1 MNPVTGRGAGVGAAG
16 HPGRM
21 TGRTPGEPGR
31 RPDALRELTARHGG
45 RGGLLP
51 TALERARAGTAEEP
65 GAWAPQVAAAAGL
78 PAAAGLGPATFFA
91 DLAARRGE
99 RHVRVCTATAC
110 FASRGGQ
117 HLAEVERALG
127 VVAGTGDETGS
138 TSLQTVH
145 CLGYC
150 YAGPAALDGTLPR
163 TGPDLAEQLG
173 GRTEPR
179 APAIPAADTTGAPI
193 LLAGIVG
200 GQSAWDEWH
209 EAVAGLRPEEVR
221 EEITVSGLRGRGGAG
236 FPVAEKWAAVA
247 GMPEVVVVA
256 NGDEGDP
263 GSYADRL
270 LMEEDPERVLTG
282 LALACFACGARRG
295 IVLVRSEYPR
305 AMARLRRAVERAT
318 ESGDLARS
326 VETAGPRPFVE
337 IVEGAGSYVAGEET
351 ALIARLEGA
360 RGCAR
365 PRPPYPTDHGLW
377 DTPTVVN
384 NVETLAA
391 VPWIVRHSGTAYAR
405 RGVGEETGTKLVCLS
420 ERFARPGAYEVELGT
435 PVDEIVTRFGGGL
448 KDGRE
453 LVALQIGGP
462 LGGFL
467 AGTALDVPLTTA
479 ALAEHGAAL
488 GHAGM
493 VAFDAATDPYELLRH
508 IWEFAADESCGACS
522 PCRIGT
528 RRGRELAQGRAGP
541 GESYEGLARLMSE
554 ASLCAFGRRVPA
566 AVRSLARAYGPALE
580 GWDR

>member
-1 MNPVTGRGAGVGAAG
+1 MA
-16 HPGRM
+16 
-21 TGRTPGEPGR
+21 GRTPGEPGR
-31 RPDALRELTARHGG
+31 RSDALRELTARHGG
-45 RGGLLP
+45 HGGLSP
-51 TALERARAGTAEEP
+51 AALERARAGTAEGPE
-65 GAWAPQVAAAAGL
+65 AWAPQVAEAAGL

-91 DLAARRGE
+91 DLVTPRGE

-110 FASRGGQ
+110 FAARGGE

-127 VVAGTGDETGS
+127 VVAGTVDEAGS

-163 TGPDLAEQLG
+163 TGPDLADQLG
-173 GRTEPR
+173 GRAEPR
-179 APAIPAADTTGAPI
+179 APDIPAADTTGTPV

-200 GQSAWDEWH
+200 GHSAWDVWR
-209 EAVAGLRPEEVR
+209 EAVAGLRPEDVR
-221 EEITVSGLRGRGGAG
+221 EETAVSGLRGRGGAG
-236 FPVAEKWAAVA
+236 FPVAAKWAAAA
-247 GMPEVVVVA
+247 GKPDTVVVA

-270 LMEEDPERVLTG
+270 LMEEDPERVLAG
-282 LALACFACGARRG
+282 LALACFACGARHG
-295 IVLVRSEYPR
+295 TVLVRSEYPR
-305 AMARLRRAVERAT
+305 AMGRLRRAVERAT
-318 ESGDLARS
+318 RTGDLAPS
-326 VETAGPRPFVE
+326 VEAAGPRPFVE

-377 DTPTVVN
+377 DEPTVVN

-391 VPWIVRHSGTAYAR
+391 LPWIVTHGGASYAR
-405 RGVGEETGTKLVCLS
+405 RGVPDETGTELVCLS

-448 KDGRE
+448 KNGSE
-453 LVALQIGGP
+453 LVVLQIGGP

-467 AGTALDVPLTTA
+467 AGTALHVPLTTA
-479 ALAEHGAAL
+479 ALAEQGAAL

-493 VAFDAATDPYELLRH
+493 VAFDATTDPHELLEH

-522 PCRIGT
+522 PCRVGT
-528 RRGRELAQGRAGP
+528 RRGLELAQGRGGP
-541 GESYEGLARLMSE
+541 GETYERLTRLMSE

>member
-1 MNPVTGRGAGVGAAG
+1 MAGRI
-16 HPGRM
+16 
-21 TGRTPGEPGR
+21 PGEPGGR
-31 RPDALRELTARHGG
+31 VDALRELTARHGG

-51 TALERARAGTAEEP
+51 AALERARSGSAEGP

-91 DLAARRGE
+91 DLAAPRGE

-110 FASRGGQ
+110 FAARGGR
-117 HLAEVERALG
+117 HLAEVEQALG
-127 VVAGTGDETGS
+127 VRAGTADETGS
-138 TSLQTVH
+138 ISLQTAH

-163 TGPDLAEQLG
+163 TGPDLADQLR
-173 GRTEPR
+173 GRAEPC
-179 APAIPAADTTGAPI
+179 APDIPATDITGAPV
-193 LLAGIVG
+193 LLAGILG
-200 GQSAWDEWH
+200 GQSAWRVWR
-209 EAVAGLRPEEVR
+209 EAVAGLRPEDVR
-221 EEITVSGLRGRGGAG
+221 GEIAVSGLRGRGGAG
-236 FPVAEKWAAVA
+236 FPVADKWDAAV
-247 GMPEVVVVA
+247 GRPDTVVVA

-270 LMEEDPERVLTG
+270 LMEEDPEGVLTG

-295 IVLVRSEYPR
+295 IVLVRSEYPK
-305 AMARLRRAVERAT
+305 AMARLRQEVERAT
-318 ESGDLARS
+318 EKGDLAAS
-326 VETAGPRPFVE
+326 VEEAGSRPFVE

-377 DTPTVVN
+377 DMPTVVN
-384 NVETLAA
+384 NVETLAT
-391 VPWIVRHSGTAYAR
+391 VPWIVAHGGASYAR
-405 RGVGEETGTKLVCLS
+405 RGVPHETGTKLVCLS
-420 ERFARPGAYEVELGT
+420 ERFARPGAYEAELGT
-435 PVDEIVTRFGGGL
+435 PVGEIVTRFGGGL

-493 VAFDAATDPYELLRH
+493 VAFDAAVDPHELLGH

-528 RRGRELAQGRAGP
+528 RRGLALAQGQAGP
-541 GESYEGLARLMSE
+541 GESYGQLARLMGE

>member
-1 MNPVTGRGAGVGAAG
+1 
-16 HPGRM
+16 
-21 TGRTPGEPGR
+21 
-31 RPDALRELTARHGG
+31 
-45 RGGLLP
+45 
-51 TALERARAGTAEEP
+51 
-65 GAWAPQVAAAAGL
+65 
-78 PAAAGLGPATFFA
+78 
-91 DLAARRGE
+91 
-99 RHVRVCTATAC
+99 VCTATAC
-110 FASRGGQ
+110 FAARGGR

-127 VVAGTGDETGS
+127 VTAGTVDAAGTA
-138 TSLQTVH
+138 SLQTVH

-163 TGPDLAEQLG
+163 TGPDLADQL
-173 GRTEPR
+173 RRRAEPR
-179 APAIPAADTTGAPI
+179 APGIPAADTTGAPV

-200 GQSAWDEWH
+200 GQDAWEVWRA
-209 EAVAGLRPEEVR
+209 AVTGLRPDDVQQE
-221 EEITVSGLRGRGGAG
+221 TAASGLRGRGGAG
-236 FPVAEKWAAVA
+236 FPVADKWAAAA
-247 GMPEVVVVA
+247 GRPGAVVVA

-282 LALACFACGARRG
+282 LALACFACGAVRG
-295 IVLVRSEYPR
+295 VVLVRSEYPK

-318 ESGDLARS
+318 EAGDLAAS
-326 VETAGPRPFVE
+326 VGAAGPRPFVE
-337 IVEGAGSYVAGEET
+337 IVEGAGSYVSGEET

-365 PRPPYPTDHGLW
+365 PRPPFPTDHGLW
-377 DTPTVVN
+377 DAPTVVN

-391 VPWIVRHSGTAYAR
+391 VPWIVAHGGASYAR
-405 RGVGEETGTKLVCLS
+405 RGVPDETGTKLVCLS

-435 PVDEIVTRFGGGL
+435 PVGEIVARFGGGL

-479 ALAEHGAAL
+479 ALTDHGAAL

-493 VAFDAATDPYELLRH
+493 VGFDADTDPYQLLRH
-508 IWEFAADESCGACS
+508 VWEFAADESCGACS
-522 PCRIGT
+522 PCRLGT
-528 RRGRELAQGRAGP
+528 RRGLELAEDQHGP
-541 GESYEGLARLMSE
+541 GETYERLARLMGE

>member
-1 MNPVTGRGAGVGAAG
+1 M
-16 HPGRM
+16 
-21 TGRTPGEPGR
+21 RTSGEPGR
-31 RPDALRELTARHGG
+31 RSDALRELTARHGG
-45 RGGLLP
+45 GGGLLP
-51 TALERARAGTAEEP
+51 AALERARSGSAEAP
-65 GAWAPQVAAAAGL
+65 SAWAPRAAEAVGL

-91 DLAARRGE
+91 DLAAPRGE

-110 FASRGGQ
+110 FAARGGR

-127 VVAGTGDETGS
+127 VTAGTVDEAGA

-150 YAGPAALDGTLPR
+150 YAGPAALDGTRPR
-163 TGPDLAEQLG
+163 AGPDLADQLR
-173 GRTEPR
+173 GRTQPR
-179 APAIPAADTTGAPI
+179 APGIPAADTTGVPV

-200 GQSAWDEWH
+200 GQDAWDVWRR
-209 EAVAGLRPEEVR
+209 AVAGLRPDDVQQE
-221 EEITVSGLRGRGGAG
+221 TAAAGLRGRGGAG
-236 FPVAEKWAAVA
+236 FPVADKWAAAA
-247 GMPEVVVVA
+247 GRPGAVVVA

-282 LALACFACGARRG
+282 LALACYACGARRG
-295 IVLVRSEYPR
+295 IVLVRSEYPK

-318 ESGDLARS
+318 EAGDLATS
-326 VETAGPRPFVE
+326 IEAAGPRPFVE

-377 DTPTVVN
+377 DRPTVVN

-391 VPWIVRHSGTAYAR
+391 VPWIVAHGGASYAR
-405 RGVGEETGTKLVCLS
+405 RGVPDETGTKLVCLS
-420 ERFARPGAYEVELGT
+420 ERFARPGAYEVELGA
-435 PVDEIVTRFGGGL
+435 PVSEIVTRFGGGL

-479 ALAEHGAAL
+479 ALTDQGAAL
-488 GHAGM
+488 GHAGI
-493 VAFDAATDPYELLRH
+493 VGFDASTDPYALLRH
-508 IWEFAADESCGACS
+508 VWEFAADESCGACA

-528 RRGRELAQGRAGP
+528 RRGLERAQGRGGP
-541 GESYEGLARLMSE
+541 GESYEQLARLMDE

>member
-1 MNPVTGRGAGVGAAG
+1 
-16 HPGRM
+16 M
-21 TGRTPGEPGR
+21 TV
-31 RPDALRELTARHGG
+31 RHGG

-51 TALERARAGTAEEP
+51 AALERARSGTAE
-65 GAWAPQVAAAAGL
+65 GLSAWAPQAAEAAGL
-78 PAAAGLGPATFFA
+78 PPAAGLGPATFFA
-91 DLAARRGE
+91 DLAAPHGE

-110 FASRGGQ
+110 FAARRGE

-127 VVAGTGDETGS
+127 VTAGTVDESGS

-163 TGPDLAEQLG
+163 TGPDLADQLG
-173 GRTEPR
+173 GRAEPR
-179 APAIPAADTTGAPI
+179 APGIPAADTTGAPV
-193 LLAGIVG
+193 LLAGIVRG
-200 GQSAWDEWH
+200 HSAWDVWRR
-209 EAVAGLRPEEVR
+209 AAAGLRPEDVR
-221 EEITVSGLRGRGGAG
+221 EETAVSGLRGRGGAG
-236 FPVAEKWAAVA
+236 FPVADKWAAAA
-247 GMPEVVVVA
+247 GKPGVIVVA

-270 LMEEDPERVLTG
+270 LMEEDPERVLAG
-282 LALACFACGARRG
+282 LALASFACGAGHG
-295 IVLVRSEYPR
+295 IVLVRSEYPK
-305 AMARLRRAVERAT
+305 AMARLRRAVERAMAA
-318 ESGDLARS
+318 GDLAPS
-326 VETAGPRPFVE
+326 AEAAGPRPFVE

-377 DTPTVVN
+377 DAPTVVN

-391 VPWIVRHSGTAYAR
+391 VPWIVAHGGASYAR
-405 RGVGEETGTKLVCLS
+405 RGVPDETGTELVCLS

-467 AGTALDVPLTTA
+467 SGAELDVPLTTA

-493 VAFDAATDPYELLRH
+493 VAFDAGTDPYELLRH
-508 IWEFAADESCGACS
+508 VWEFAADESCGACS
-522 PCRIGT
+522 PCRVGT
-528 RRGRELAQGRAGP
+528 RRGLELARDDGP
-541 GESYEGLARLMSE
+541 GESYERLARLMGE

>member
-1 MNPVTGRGAGVGAAG
+1 
-16 HPGRM
+16 M
-21 TGRTPGEPGR
+21 TGRMSGKPGR
-31 RPDALRELTARHGG
+31 HSHALRELTARHGG
-45 RGGLLP
+45 PGGQLP
-51 TALERARAGTAEEP
+51 AALERARSDTAEGPE
-65 GAWAPQVAAAAGL
+65 AWAPQVAEAAGL

-91 DLAARRGE
+91 DLAAPRGE

-110 FASRGGQ
+110 FAARGGK
-117 HLAEVERALG
+117 HLTEVERTLG
-127 VVAGTGDETGS
+127 VVAGTVDEAGS
-138 TSLQTVH
+138 TSLQTVR

-163 TGPDLAEQLG
+163 VGPDLADQLG

-179 APAIPAADTTGAPI
+179 APDIPAADTTGAPV
-193 LLAGIVG
+193 LLAGILG
-200 GQSAWDEWH
+200 GQDAWDVWRA
-209 EAVAGLRPEEVR
+209 AVTGLRPDDVR
-221 EEITVSGLRGRGGAG
+221 HEAAASGLRGRGGAG
-236 FPVAEKWAAVA
+236 FPVADKWAAAA
-247 GMPEVVVVA
+247 GKPDTVVVA

-305 AMARLRRAVERAT
+305 AMARLRRAVARAT
-318 ESGDLARS
+318 EAGDLAPS
-326 VETAGPRPFVE
+326 VGAAGPLPFVE
-337 IVEGAGSYVAGEET
+337 VVEGAGSYVSGEET

-377 DTPTVVN
+377 DAPTVVN

-391 VPWIVRHSGTAYAR
+391 VSWIVAHGGRAYAR
-405 RGVGEETGTKLVCLS
+405 RGVPDEPGTKLVCLS

-448 KDGRE
+448 KGGHE
-453 LVALQIGGP
+453 LVVLQIGGP

-488 GHAGM
+488 GHGGT
-493 VAFDAATDPYELLRH
+493 VAFDADIDPREIMCH

-522 PCRIGT
+522 PCRVGT
-528 RRGRELAQGRAGP
+528 RRGLGLARDRDGP
-541 GESYEGLARLMSE
+541 GETYGRLARLMSE

-566 AVRSLARAYGPALE
+566 AVRSLARACGPALE

>member
-1 MNPVTGRGAGVGAAG
+1 
-16 HPGRM
+16 M
-21 TGRTPGEPGR
+21 TGRMPGDPGG
-31 RPDALRELTARHGG
+31 RPDTLRELTARHGG

-51 TALERARAGTAEEP
+51 GALERARSGTAERPE
-65 GAWAPQVAAAAGL
+65 AWAPQVAAAAGL

-91 DLAARRGE
+91 DLAAPRGE

-110 FASRGGQ
+110 FAARGGE
-117 HLAEVERALG
+117 HLAEVEQALG
-127 VVAGTGDETGS
+127 AVAGTVDETGS
-138 TSLQTVH
+138 TSLQAVH

-163 TGPDLAEQLG
+163 AGPDLAHQLV

-179 APAIPAADTTGAPI
+179 APGIPAADTTGSPV

-200 GQSAWDEWH
+200 GQHAWDVWRG
-209 EAVAGLRPEEVR
+209 AVAGLRPEDVR
-221 EEITVSGLRGRGGAG
+221 EETAVSGLRGRGGAG
-236 FPVAEKWAAVA
+236 FPVADKWAAVA
-247 GMPEVVVVA
+247 GKPDTVVVA

-270 LMEEDPERVLTG
+270 LMEEDPERVLAG

-295 IVLVRSEYPR
+295 TVLVRSEYPK
-305 AMARLRRAVERAT
+305 AMARLRRAVKRAT
-318 ESGDLARS
+318 EAGDLAAS
-326 VETAGPRPFVE
+326 VETVGPSPFVE

-377 DTPTVVN
+377 DAPTVVN

-391 VPWIVRHSGTAYAR
+391 VPWIVAHGGASYAR
-405 RGVGEETGTKLVCLS
+405 RGVPDETGTKLVCLS

-435 PVDEIVTRFGGGL
+435 PVDEIVTGLGGGL

-467 AGTALDVPLTTA
+467 AGRALDVPLTTA
-479 ALAEHGAAL
+479 SLAEHGAAL
-488 GHAGM
+488 GHAGT
-493 VAFDAATDPYELLRH
+493 VAFDASVDPYELLRH
-508 IWEFAADESCGACS
+508 LWEFAADESCGACS

-528 RRGRELAQGRAGP
+528 RRGLELAQGQGGP
-541 GESYEGLARLMSE
+541 GESYVRLARLMGE

-566 AVRSLARAYGPALE
+566 AVRSLARVFGPALE
-580 GWDR
+580 GWNR

>member
-1 MNPVTGRGAGVGAAG
+1 MNLTDQDAAGSEAG
-16 HPGRM
+16 HPGSMAGRM
-21 TGRTPGEPGR
+21 PGEPGGR
-31 RPDALRELTARHGG
+31 MDALRELTARGGG
-45 RGGLLP
+45 RRGLLP
-51 TALERARAGTAEEP
+51 AALDRARSGTAEGPE
-65 GAWAPQVAAAAGL
+65 AWAPEVAAAAGL

-91 DLAARRGE
+91 DLAAPRGE

-110 FASRGGQ
+110 FAARGGQ
-117 HLAEVERALG
+117 HLAEVEGVLG
-127 VVAGTGDETGS
+127 VVAGSVDETRS
-138 TSLQTVH
+138 TSMQSVH

-163 TGPDLAEQLG
+163 AGPDLADQLG
-173 GRTEPR
+173 GRAEPR
-179 APAIPAADTTGAPI
+179 APDIPAADTTGAPV

-200 GQSAWDEWH
+200 GQSAWDVWRGV
-209 EAVAGLRPEEVR
+209 VAGPRPEDVR
-221 EEITVSGLRGRGGAG
+221 DEIAVSGLRGRGGAG
-236 FPVAEKWAAVA
+236 FPVADKWAAA
-247 GMPEVVVVA
+247 SGRPGTVVVA

-270 LMEEDPERVLTG
+270 LMEEDPERVLAG
-282 LALACFACGARRG
+282 LALACLACGAQRG
-295 IVLVRSEYPR
+295 TLLVRSEYPR
-305 AMARLRRAVERAT
+305 AMARLRREVERAT
-318 ESGDLARS
+318 QAGDLASS

-377 DTPTVVN
+377 DAPTVVN

-391 VPWIVRHSGTAYAR
+391 VPWIIAHGGASYAR
-405 RGVGEETGTKLVCLS
+405 RGVPAETGTKLVCLS

-479 ALAEHGAAL
+479 ALAERGAAL
-488 GHAGM
+488 GHAGV
-493 VAFDAATDPYELLRH
+493 VAFDETVDPYELLRH
-508 IWEFAADESCGACS
+508 IWEFAAEESCGACS
-522 PCRIGT
+522 PCRLGT
-528 RRGRELAQGRAGP
+528 RRGLKIARGQARP
-541 GESYEGLARLMSE
+541 GESYERLARLMGE

>member
-1 MNPVTGRGAGVGAAG
+1 MAGRI
-16 HPGRM
+16 
-21 TGRTPGEPGR
+21 PGEPGGHM
-31 RPDALRELTARHGG
+31 DALRELTARRG
-45 RGGLLP
+45 RLLP
-51 TALERARAGTAEEP
+51 SALERARSSTAEGP
-65 GAWAPQVAAAAGL
+65 GAWAPQAAAAAGL

-91 DLAARRGE
+91 DLAAPRGE

-110 FASRGGQ
+110 FAARGGK
-117 HLAEVERALG
+117 HLAEIERTLG
-127 VVAGTGDETGS
+127 VMAGTADQASS
-138 TSLQTVH
+138 TSLQAVH

-163 TGPDLAEQLG
+163 AGPDLADQLG
-173 GRTEPR
+173 GRTEPC
-179 APAIPAADTTGAPI
+179 APGIPVADTTGAPV

-200 GQSAWDEWH
+200 GHSAWDVWR
-209 EAVAGLRPEEVR
+209 EAVAGLRPEDIRKEAA
-221 EEITVSGLRGRGGAG
+221 VSGLRGRGGAG
-236 FPVAEKWAAVA
+236 FPVADKWAAAA
-247 GMPEVVVVA
+247 GKPDTVIVA

-270 LMEEDPERVLTG
+270 LMEEDPGRILTG

-295 IVLVRSEYPR
+295 IVLVRSEYPK
-305 AMARLRRAVERAT
+305 AMVRLRQEVQRAT
-318 ESGDLARS
+318 EAGDLSPSA
-326 VETAGPRPFVE
+326 EAAGPLPFVE

-351 ALIARLEGA
+351 ALISRLEGA

-377 DTPTVVN
+377 DSPTVVN

-391 VPWIVRHSGTAYAR
+391 VPWIVMHGGASYAR
-405 RGVGEETGTKLVCLS
+405 RGVPDETGTKLVCLS
-420 ERFARPGAYEVELGT
+420 ERFARPGVCEVELGT
-435 PVDEIVTRFGGGL
+435 PVDEIVVQFGAGL
-448 KDGRE
+448 KAGAE

-467 AGTALDVPLTTA
+467 PGTALDVPLTTA

-488 GHAGM
+488 GHAGL
-493 VAFDAATDPYELLRH
+493 VAFDAEVEPNELLRH

-528 RRGRELAQGRAGP
+528 RQGLELAQGQAGP
-541 GESYEGLARLMSE
+541 GESYEQLARLMGE

-566 AVRSLARAYGPALE
+566 AVRSLARAYGAALE

>member
-1 MNPVTGRGAGVGAAG
+1 MAGRI
-16 HPGRM
+16 
-21 TGRTPGEPGR
+21 PGEPGGR
-31 RPDALRELTARHGG
+31 MDALRGLTARHGG

-51 TALERARAGTAEEP
+51 AALERARSGTADGP
-65 GAWAPQVAAAAGL
+65 GAWAPQVAEAAGL

-91 DLAARRGE
+91 DLAAPRGE

-110 FASRGGQ
+110 FAARGGE

-127 VVAGTGDETGS
+127 VTAGTVDESGS

-163 TGPDLAEQLG
+163 AGPDLADQLG
-173 GRTEPR
+173 GRAEPR
-179 APAIPAADTTGAPI
+179 APGIPAADTTGAPV
-193 LLAGIVG
+193 LLAGIVRG
-200 GQSAWDEWH
+200 HSAWDVWR
-209 EAVAGLRPEEVR
+209 EAVAGLRPEDVR
-221 EEITVSGLRGRGGAG
+221 EETAVSGLRGRGGAG
-236 FPVAEKWAAVA
+236 FPVADKWAAAA
-247 GMPEVVVVA
+247 GKPDTVVVA

-295 IVLVRSEYPR
+295 IVLVRSEYPK
-305 AMARLRRAVERAT
+305 AMARLRREVERAM
-318 ESGDLARS
+318 SAGDLSPSA
-326 VETAGPRPFVE
+326 EDAGLRPFVE
-337 IVEGAGSYVAGEET
+337 VVEGAGSYVAGEET

-377 DTPTVVN
+377 DAPTVVN

-391 VPWIVRHSGTAYAR
+391 VPWIVAHGGASYAR
-405 RGVGEETGTKLVCLS
+405 RGVPDETGTKLVCLS
-420 ERFARPGAYEVELGT
+420 ERFARPGACEVELGT
-435 PVDEIVTRFGGGL
+435 PVGEIVTRFGGGL

-467 AGTALDVPLTTA
+467 SGAALDVPLTAA

-493 VAFDAATDPYELLRH
+493 VAFDAGTDPYELLRH
-508 IWEFAADESCGACS
+508 VWEFAADESCGACS
-522 PCRIGT
+522 PCRVGT
-528 RRGRELAQGRAGP
+528 RRGLELARDDGP
-541 GESYEGLARLMSE
+541 GESYERLARLMGE

>member
-1 MNPVTGRGAGVGAAG
+1 MSGP
-16 HPGRM
+16 M
-21 TGRTPGEPGR
+21 PGERGGR
-31 RPDALRELTARHGG
+31 RDALRELTARHGG
-45 RGGLLP
+45 RGGVLP
-51 TALERARAGTAEEP
+51 AALARARSRTAEAP
-65 GAWAPQVAAAAGL
+65 GAWAPRVAEEAGL
-78 PAAAGLGPATFFA
+78 PAAAGLGPAAFFA
-91 DLAARRGE
+91 DLAAPHGE

-110 FASRGGQ
+110 FAARGGR
-117 HLAEVERALG
+117 HLAEVEDALG
-127 VVAGTGDETGS
+127 AAAGTVDETGS
-138 TSLQTVH
+138 TSLQSVH

-150 YAGPAALDGTLPR
+150 YAGPAALDGALPR
-163 TGPDLAEQLG
+163 AGPDLADQLG
-173 GRTEPR
+173 GRAEPR
-179 APAIPAADTTGAPI
+179 APGIPTADTTGAPV
-193 LLAGIVG
+193 LLAGIAG
-200 GQSAWDEWH
+200 GHSAWEVWR
-209 EAVAGLRPEEVR
+209 ETVAGRRAEDVR
-221 EEITVSGLRGRGGAG
+221 KEIAVSGLRGRGGAG
-236 FPVAEKWAAVA
+236 FPVAAKWAAA
-247 GMPEVVVVA
+247 EGGPDTVVVA

-270 LMEEDPERVLTG
+270 LMEEDPGRVLAG
-282 LALACFACGARRG
+282 LALACFACGARHG
-295 IVLVRSEYPR
+295 IVLVRSEYPK

-318 ESGDLARS
+318 EAGDLAPS
-326 VETAGPRPFVE
+326 AGAAGPRPFVE
-337 IVEGAGSYVAGEET
+337 IAEGAGSYVSGEET
-351 ALIARLEGA
+351 ALVARLEGA

-377 DTPTVVN
+377 DAPTVVN

-391 VPWIVRHSGTAYAR
+391 VPWIVAHGGASYAR
-405 RGVGEETGTKLVCLS
+405 RGTPDETGTKLVCLS

-435 PVDEIVTRFGGGL
+435 PVDEIVARFGRGL

-467 AGTALDVPLTTA
+467 AGTELAVPLATA

-493 VAFDAATDPYELLRH
+493 VAFDAAVDPHELLRH

-522 PCRIGT
+522 PCRVGT
-528 RRGRELAQGRAGP
+528 RRGLEGAQGRGGPGEFP
-541 GESYEGLARLMSE
+541 GESYARLARLMSE

>member
-1 MNPVTGRGAGVGAAG
+1 MPA
-16 HPGRM
+16 
-21 TGRTPGEPGR
+21 
-31 RPDALRELTARHGG
+31 
-45 RGGLLP
+45 
-51 TALERARAGTAEEP
+51 ALERVRAGTAEGPEE
-65 GAWAPQVAAAAGL
+65 WAPQVAAAAGL

-91 DLAARRGE
+91 DLAAPRGE

-110 FASRGGQ
+110 FAARRGE

-127 VVAGTGDETGS
+127 VVAGTVDEAGS

-163 TGPDLAEQLG
+163 TGPDLADQLR

-179 APAIPAADTTGAPI
+179 APGIPAADTTGAPV

-200 GQSAWDEWH
+200 GQDAWDVWRR
-209 EAVAGLRPEEVR
+209 AVAGLRPDDVR
-221 EEITVSGLRGRGGAG
+221 RETAASGLRGRGGAG
-236 FPVAEKWAAVA
+236 FPVADKWAAAA
-247 GMPEVVVVA
+247 GRPGAVVVA

-270 LMEEDPERVLTG
+270 LMEEDPERVLAG

-295 IVLVRSEYPR
+295 TVLVRSEYPR
-305 AMARLRRAVERAT
+305 AMARLHRAVERAT
-318 ESGDLARS
+318 EAGDLAPS
-326 VETAGPRPFVE
+326 AGAAGPRPFVE
-337 IVEGAGSYVAGEET
+337 VVEGAGSYVSGEET
-351 ALIARLEGA
+351 ALIARLEGG

-377 DTPTVVN
+377 DRPTVVN

-391 VPWIVRHSGTAYAR
+391 VPWIVAHGGASYAR
-405 RGVGEETGTKLVCLS
+405 RGVPDETGTKLVCLS

-435 PVDEIVTRFGGGL
+435 PVDEVVTRFGGGL

-488 GHAGM
+488 GHGGT
-493 VAFDAATDPYELLRH
+493 VAFDADTDPRELMCH

-522 PCRIGT
+522 PCRLGT
-528 RRGRELAQGRAGP
+528 RRGLGLARDRGGP
-541 GESYEGLARLMSE
+541 GETYERLARVMGE

-566 AVRSLARAYGPALE
+566 AVRSLARAFGPALE

>member
-1 MNPVTGRGAGVGAAG
+1 
-16 HPGRM
+16 M
-21 TGRTPGEPGR
+21 TGQ
-31 RPDALRELTARHGG
+31 RPEESSSRSDALRELTAG

-51 TALERARAGTAEEP
+51 SALERARSRTAEGP

-78 PAAAGLGPATFFA
+78 PPSAGLGPATFFA
-91 DLAARRGE
+91 DLAAPRGE

-110 FASRGGQ
+110 YAARGGE
-117 HLAEVERALG
+117 HLAEVERTLG
-127 VVAGTGDETGS
+127 VVAGTVDQASS
-138 TSLQTVH
+138 TSLQAVH

-163 TGPDLAEQLG
+163 TGPDLADQLG

-179 APAIPAADTTGAPI
+179 APGIPVADTTGAPV
-193 LLAGIVG
+193 LLAGILG
-200 GQSAWDEWH
+200 GHSAWDVWR
-209 EAVAGLRPEEVR
+209 EAVAGLRPEDIR
-221 EEITVSGLRGRGGAG
+221 EEAAVSGLRGRGGAG
-236 FPVAEKWAAVA
+236 FPVADKWAAAA
-247 GMPEVVVVA
+247 GKPDTVIVA

-270 LMEEDPERVLTG
+270 LMEEDPGRVLTG

-295 IVLVRSEYPR
+295 IVLVRSEYPK
-305 AMARLRRAVERAT
+305 AMARLRQEVERAT
-318 ESGDLARS
+318 E
-326 VETAGPRPFVE
+326 AGALSPSAAAAGRLPFVE

-351 ALIARLEGA
+351 ALISRLEGA

-377 DTPTVVN
+377 DSPTVVN

-391 VPWIVRHSGTAYAR
+391 VPWIVAHGGASYAR
-405 RGVGEETGTKLVCLS
+405 RGVPDETGTKLVCLS
-420 ERFARPGAYEVELGT
+420 ERFARPGVYEVELGT
-435 PVDEIVTRFGGGL
+435 PVDEVVIRFGAGL
-448 KDGRE
+448 KDGAE

-479 ALAEHGAAL
+479 ALAERGAAL

-493 VAFDAATDPYELLRH
+493 VAFGAGTDPHELLRH
-508 IWEFAADESCGACS
+508 IWEFADDESCGACS
-522 PCRIGT
+522 PCRVGT
-528 RRGRELAQGRAGP
+528 RRGLELAQGQGGP
-541 GESYEGLARLMSE
+541 GETYERLGRLMGE

-566 AVRSLARAYGPALE
+566 SVRSLARAYGPALE

>member
-1 MNPVTGRGAGVGAAG
+1 MAGRI
-16 HPGRM
+16 PGKLG
-21 TGRTPGEPGR
+21 GRE
-31 RPDALRELTARHGG
+31 DALRELTAQHGG
-45 RGGLLP
+45 RAGLLSA
-51 TALERARAGTAEEP
+51 ALERARSGTAHGP

-91 DLAARRGE
+91 DLAAPHGE

-110 FASRGGQ
+110 FAARGGE
-117 HLAEVERALG
+117 HLAEVEQALG
-127 VVAGTGDETGS
+127 VMAGTADETGS
-138 TSLQTVH
+138 ISLQTAH

-150 YAGPAALDGTLPR
+150 YAGPAALDGILPR
-163 TGPDLAEQLG
+163 TGPDLADQLR
-173 GRTEPR
+173 GRAQPC
-179 APAIPAADTTGAPI
+179 APDIPATDVTGAPV

-200 GQSAWDEWH
+200 GQSAWNVWR
-209 EAVAGLRPEEVR
+209 EALAGLRPEDVR
-221 EEITVSGLRGRGGAG
+221 GEIAVSGLRGRGGAG
-236 FPVAEKWAAVA
+236 FPVADKWDAAV
-247 GMPEVVVVA
+247 GRPDTVVVA

-270 LMEEDPERVLTG
+270 LMEEDPQRVLTG
-282 LALACFACGARRG
+282 IALACFACGARRG
-295 IVLVRSEYPR
+295 VVLVRSEYPK
-305 AMARLRRAVERAT
+305 AMARLRQEVERAT
-318 ESGDLARS
+318 ETGDLAAS
-326 VETAGPRPFVE
+326 VEEAGPRPFVE
-337 IVEGAGSYVAGEET
+337 IVGGAGSYVAGEET

-377 DTPTVVN
+377 DMATVVN

-391 VPWIVRHSGTAYAR
+391 VPWIVAHGGASYAR
-405 RGVGEETGTKLVCLS
+405 RGVPHETGTTLVCLS

-435 PVDEIVTRFGGGL
+435 PVGEIITRLGGGL
-448 KDGRE
+448 KDGHE

-467 AGTALDVPLTTA
+467 AGTALDVPLTMA

-493 VAFDAATDPYELLRH
+493 VAFDTAVDPHELLRH

-528 RRGRELAQGRAGP
+528 RRGLALAQGRAGP
-541 GESYEGLARLMSE
+541 GESYGQLARLMGE

-566 AVRSLARAYGPALE
+566 AVRSLARAYGPTLE
-580 GWDR
+580 AWDR

>member
-1 MNPVTGRGAGVGAAG
+1 M
-16 HPGRM
+16 
-21 TGRTPGEPGR
+21 
-31 RPDALRELTARHGG
+31 DALRELTARHGG
-45 RGGLLP
+45 RGGLLS
-51 TALERARAGTAEEP
+51 AGLERARSGTAEGPEE
-65 GAWAPQVAAAAGL
+65 WAPQAAEAALL

-91 DLAARRGE
+91 DLAAPRGE

-110 FASRGGQ
+110 FAARGGR
-117 HLAEVERALG
+117 HLAEVEQALG
-127 VVAGTGDETGS
+127 VVAGTVDEGGS

-145 CLGYC
+145 CVGFC

-163 TGPDLAEQLG
+163 TGPDLADQLA
-173 GRTEPR
+173 GRTDPR
-179 APAIPAADTTGAPI
+179 APGIPAADTTGAPV

-200 GQSAWDEWH
+200 GHSAWDVWR
-209 EAVAGLRPEEVR
+209 EAVAGLRPEDVR
-221 EEITVSGLRGRGGAG
+221 EETALAGLRGRGGAG
-236 FPVAEKWAAVA
+236 FPVADKWAAVA
-247 GMPEVVVVA
+247 GKPDTVVVA

-295 IVLVRSEYPR
+295 TVLVRSEYPK
-305 AMARLRRAVERAT
+305 ATARLRHEVERAM
-318 ESGDLARS
+318 EAGDLAPS

-337 IVEGAGSYVAGEET
+337 IVEGAGSYVSGEET

-377 DTPTVVN
+377 DAPTVVN

-391 VPWIVRHSGTAYAR
+391 APWIVAHGGASYVR
-405 RGVGEETGTKLVCLS
+405 RGVTDETGTKLVCLS

-493 VAFDAATDPYELLRH
+493 VAFDAETDPYEILRH
-508 IWEFAADESCGACS
+508 VWEFAADESCGACS
-522 PCRIGT
+522 PCRVGT
-528 RRGRELAQGRAGP
+528 RRGLALAQGLRGP
-541 GESYEGLARLMSE
+541 GESYEPLARLMGE

>member
-1 MNPVTGRGAGVGAAG
+1 MAV
-16 HPGRM
+16 RM
-21 TGRTPGEPGR
+21 PGEPGGHH
-31 RPDALRELTARHGG
+31 DAFRELTARNGR

-51 TALERARAGTAEEP
+51 PALERARESTTEGPET
-65 GAWAPQVAAAAGL
+65 WAPHVAEAAGL
-78 PAAAGLGPATFFA
+78 PAATGLGPATYFA
-91 DLAARRGE
+91 DLAAPRGE

-110 FASRGGQ
+110 FAARGGH
-117 HLAEVERALG
+117 HLGEAEQALG
-127 VVAGTGDETGS
+127 VTAGRADADGR
-138 TSLQTVH
+138 TSLQAVH

-150 YAGPAALDGTLPR
+150 YAGPAALDGTTPC
-163 TGPDLAEQLG
+163 TGNDLADQLSR
-173 GRTEPR
+173 RTEPR
-179 APAIPAADTTGAPI
+179 APAIPVSDMTGAPV
-193 LLAGIVG
+193 LLAGVVEG
-200 GQSAWDEWH
+200 EPAWDVWRRTM
-209 EAVAGLRPEEVR
+209 AGQRPEDVQEEVA
-221 EEITVSGLRGRGGAG
+221 VSGLRGRGGAG
-236 FPVAEKWAAVA
+236 FPVAAKWASVLGQPDAI
-247 GMPEVVVVA
+247 VVA

-270 LMEEDPERVLTG
+270 LMEEDPDRVLEG

-295 IVLVRSEYPR
+295 TVMVRSEYPK
-305 AMARLRRAVERAT
+305 ALARLRRAVERAT
-318 ESGDLARS
+318 VSGDLAPS
-326 VETAGPRPFVE
+326 DHETDRTGPRPYIE

-377 DTPTVVN
+377 GAPTVVN

-391 VPWIVRHSGTAYAR
+391 VPWIVRHGGTAYAR
-405 RGVGEETGTKLVCLS
+405 RGVPDETGTKLVCLS

-435 PVDEIVTRFGGGL
+435 PVDEIVTRIGGGL
-448 KDGRE
+448 RDGRE

-467 AGTALDVPLTTA
+467 AVHALDVPLTTA
-479 ALAEHGAAL
+479 ALAERGAAL

-493 VAFDAATDPYELLRH
+493 VAFDDATDPHELLGH

-522 PCRIGT
+522 PCRVGT
-528 RRGRELAQGRAGP
+528 RRGLEFAQGRDGP
-541 GESYEGLARLMSE
+541 GETYERLARLMAE

>member
-1 MNPVTGRGAGVGAAG
+1 MA
-16 HPGRM
+16 GRM
-21 TGRTPGEPGR
+21 PGEPGR

-51 TALERARAGTAEEP
+51 AALERTRSGTPEEP
-65 GAWAPQVAAAAGL
+65 GVWAPQVAEAAGL

-91 DLAARRGE
+91 DLAAPRGE

-110 FASRGGQ
+110 FAARGGE

-127 VVAGTGDETGS
+127 VAAGTVDEAGS
-138 TSLQTVH
+138 ISLQTAH

-163 TGPDLAEQLG
+163 AGPDLADQLG

-179 APAIPAADTTGAPI
+179 APGIPAADTTGAPV
-193 LLAGIVG
+193 LLAGIVA
-200 GQSAWDEWH
+200 GQDAWDVWRQ
-209 EAVAGLRPEEVR
+209 AVAGLRPDDVR
-221 EEITVSGLRGRGGAG
+221 QETAASGLRGRGGAG
-236 FPVAEKWAAVA
+236 FPVADKWAAAA
-247 GMPEVVVVA
+247 GKPGTVVVA

-270 LMEEDPERVLTG
+270 LMEEDPERVLAG
-282 LALACFACGARRG
+282 LALACFACGAARG
-295 IVLVRSEYPR
+295 TVLVRSEYPR

-318 ESGDLARS
+318 EAGDLAPS
-326 VETAGPRPFVE
+326 AEAAGPRPFVE
-337 IVEGAGSYVAGEET
+337 VVEGAGSYVSGEET

-377 DTPTVVN
+377 DRPTVVN

-391 VPWIVRHSGTAYAR
+391 VPWIVAHGGASYAR
-405 RGVGEETGTKLVCLS
+405 RGVPDETGTKLICLS
-420 ERFARPGAYEVELGT
+420 ERFARPGAYEVELAT
-435 PVDEIVTRFGGGL
+435 PVGEIVTRLGGGL

-479 ALAEHGAAL
+479 ELAAHGAAL
-488 GHAGM
+488 GHGGM
-493 VAFDAATDPYELLRH
+493 VAFDADTDPYELLRH

-522 PCRIGT
+522 PCRVGT
-528 RRGRELAQGRAGP
+528 RRGLELAQDRGGP
-541 GESYEGLARLMSE
+541 GETYERMARLMSE

-580 GWDR
+580 GWGR

>member
-1 MNPVTGRGAGVGAAG
+1 
-16 HPGRM
+16 M
-21 TGRTPGEPGR
+21 TGRMPGEPGR
-31 RPDALRELTARHGG
+31 RPDALRELTERHGH
-45 RGGLLP
+45 RGGLIP
-51 TALERARAGTAEEP
+51 AALERARSGTSAGPEV
-65 GAWAPQVAAAAGL
+65 WAPPVAQAAGL

-91 DLAARRGE
+91 DLAAPRGE

-110 FASRGGQ
+110 FAARGGE
-117 HLAEVERALG
+117 HLAEVESALG
-127 VVAGTGDETGS
+127 VMAGTVDEAGS

-150 YAGPAALDGTLPR
+150 YAGPAALDGTLPCA
-163 TGPDLAEQLG
+163 GPDLADQLG

-179 APAIPAADTTGAPI
+179 TPGIPAADTTRAPV
-193 LLAGIVG
+193 LLAGLVG
-200 GQSAWDEWH
+200 GQPAWEVWR
-209 EAVAGLRPEEVR
+209 EAVAGLTPADVR
-221 EEITVSGLRGRGGAG
+221 EEIAASGLRGRGGAG
-236 FPVAEKWAAVA
+236 FPVADKWAAAA
-247 GMPEVVVVA
+247 GKPDTVVVA

-270 LMEEDPERVLTG
+270 LMEEDPERVLAG

-295 IVLVRSEYPR
+295 TVLVRSEYPK
-305 AMARLRRAVERAT
+305 AMSRLRRAVERAT
-318 ESGDLARS
+318 EAGDLSPS
-326 VETAGPRPFVE
+326 VEATGPRPFVE

-377 DTPTVVN
+377 GMPTVVN

-391 VPWIVRHSGTAYAR
+391 VPWIVAHGGTVHAR
-405 RGVGEETGTKLVCLS
+405 RGVPDETGTKLVCLS

-435 PVDEIVTRFGGGL
+435 PVVEIVTRLGGGL

-453 LVALQIGGP
+453 LVALQVGGP

-467 AGTALDVPLTTA
+467 AGTALDIPLTTA
-479 ALAEHGAAL
+479 ALAENGAAL
-488 GHAGM
+488 GHGGM
-493 VAFDAATDPYELLRH
+493 VAFGDDIDPYELLSH

-522 PCRIGT
+522 PCRVGT
-528 RRGRELAQGRAGP
+528 RRGVELAQVRGEP
-541 GESYEGLARLMSE
+541 GETYERLARLMGE

>member
-1 MNPVTGRGAGVGAAG
+1 MVARM
-16 HPGRM
+16 PGK
-21 TGRTPGEPGR
+21 PGR
-31 RPDALRELTARHGG
+31 RSDALRELTARHGG

-51 TALERARAGTAEEP
+51 AALERARSGTGEEP
-65 GAWAPQVAAAAGL
+65 GTWAPQVAEAAGL
-78 PAAAGLGPATFFA
+78 PAAGGRGPPTSSPDRAPPGGA
-91 DLAARRGE
+91 

-110 FASRGGQ
+110 FAARGGR

-127 VVAGTGDETGS
+127 VTAGAVDEAGA

-150 YAGPAALDGTLPR
+150 YAGPAALDGTLPL
-163 TGPDLAEQLG
+163 TGPDLADQLG

-179 APAIPAADTTGAPI
+179 TPGIPVADTTGAPV

-200 GQSAWDEWH
+200 GQDAWEVWRA
-209 EAVAGLRPEEVR
+209 AVTGLRPDDVQKE
-221 EEITVSGLRGRGGAG
+221 TAASGLRGRGGAG
-236 FPVAEKWAAVA
+236 FPVAAKWAAAA
-247 GMPEVVVVA
+247 GKPGAVVVA

-282 LALACFACGARRG
+282 LALACFACGAGRG

-305 AMARLRRAVERAT
+305 AMAQLRWAVARAT
-318 ESGDLARS
+318 EAGDLAPS
-326 VETAGPRPFVE
+326 VGAAGPRPFVE
-337 IVEGAGSYVAGEET
+337 IVEGAGSYVSGEET

-377 DTPTVVN
+377 DAPTVVN

-391 VPWIVRHSGTAYAR
+391 IPWIVAHGGASYAR
-405 RGVGEETGTKLVCLS
+405 RGVPDETGTKLVCLS

-435 PVDEIVTRFGGGL
+435 PVGEIVTRFGGGL
-448 KDGRE
+448 KEGRE

-479 ALAEHGAAL
+479 ALAEHDAAL

-493 VAFDAATDPYELLRH
+493 VAFDAGTDPYELLRH

-522 PCRIGT
+522 PCRVGT
-528 RRGRELAQGRAGP
+528 RRGLELAQDRGGP
-541 GESYEGLARLMSE
+541 GETYERMARLMGE

>member
-1 MNPVTGRGAGVGAAG
+1 M
-16 HPGRM
+16 RM
-21 TGRTPGEPGR
+21 SGEPGPR
-31 RPDALRELTARHGG
+31 SDALRELSARHGG
-45 RGGLLP
+45 RGGLLSA
-51 TALERARAGTAEEP
+51 ALERARAGTSEGPE
-65 GAWAPQVAAAAGL
+65 AWAPQVAEAAGL

-91 DLAARRGE
+91 DLAAPRGE

-110 FASRGGQ
+110 FAARGGR
-117 HLAEVERALG
+117 HLTEVEEALG
-127 VVAGTGDETGS
+127 VTAGRVDEESS

-163 TGPDLAEQLG
+163 AGPDLADQLR
-173 GRTEPR
+173 GRAEPCT
-179 APAIPAADTTGAPI
+179 PGIPAADTTGAPV

-200 GQSAWDEWH
+200 GHDAWDVWRR
-209 EAVAGLRPEEVR
+209 AVAGLRPDDIQQE
-221 EEITVSGLRGRGGAG
+221 TAASGLRGRGGAG
-236 FPVAEKWAAVA
+236 FPVADKWAAAA
-247 GMPEVVVVA
+247 GKPGAVVVA

-295 IVLVRSEYPR
+295 IVLVRSEYPK
-305 AMARLRRAVERAT
+305 ASARLRRALDRAT
-318 ESGDLARS
+318 AAGDLAPS
-326 VETAGPRPFVE
+326 VGAAGPRPFVE
-337 IVEGAGSYVAGEET
+337 IVEGAGSYVSGEET

-391 VPWIVRHSGTAYAR
+391 VPWIVAHGGVSYAR
-405 RGVGEETGTKLVCLS
+405 RGVPDETGTKLVCLS
-420 ERFARPGAYEVELGT
+420 ERFARPGAFEVELGT
-435 PVDEIVTRFGGGL
+435 PVDEIVTRLGGGL
-448 KDGRE
+448 KGSRE

-467 AGTALDVPLTTA
+467 AGHALDVPLTTA
-479 ALAEHGAAL
+479 ALTEHGAAL

-493 VAFDAATDPYELLRH
+493 VAFDADTDPYELLRH
-508 IWEFAADESCGACS
+508 VWEFAADESCGACS
-522 PCRIGT
+522 PCRVGT
-528 RRGRELAQGRAGP
+528 RRGFELAQVRREP
-541 GESYEGLARLMSE
+541 GETYERLARLMGE

>member
-1 MNPVTGRGAGVGAAG
+1 M
-16 HPGRM
+16 RM
-21 TGRTPGEPGR
+21 SGEPGR
-31 RPDALRELTARHGG
+31 RSDALRELTARRGG
-45 RGGLLP
+45 RGGLLSA
-51 TALERARAGTAEEP
+51 ALERARSVTAEGPSE
-65 GAWAPQVAAAAGL
+65 WAPQVAEAVGL
-78 PAAAGLGPATFFA
+78 PHAAGLGPATFFA
-91 DLAARRGE
+91 DLAAPRGE

-110 FASRGGQ
+110 FAARGGQ
-117 HLAEVERALG
+117 YVAEVERALG
-127 VVAGTGDETGS
+127 VLAGTVDEAGA

-163 TGPDLAEQLG
+163 TGPDLADQLR

-179 APAIPAADTTGAPI
+179 APGIPAADTTGAPV

-200 GQSAWDEWH
+200 GQDAWDVWRA
-209 EAVAGLRPEEVR
+209 AVTGLRPDDVQQE
-221 EEITVSGLRGRGGAG
+221 TAASGLRGRGGAG
-236 FPVAEKWAAVA
+236 FPVADKWAAVA
-247 GMPEVVVVA
+247 GRPGAVVVA

-270 LMEEDPERVLTG
+270 LMEEDPERVLAG
-282 LALACFACGARRG
+282 LALACFACGAGRG
-295 IVLVRSEYPR
+295 IVLVRSEYPQ
-305 AMARLRRAVERAT
+305 AMVRLRRAVARAT
-318 ESGDLARS
+318 EAGDLAPS
-326 VETAGPRPFVE
+326 AGAAGPRPFVE
-337 IVEGAGSYVAGEET
+337 VVEGAGSYVSGEET

-377 DTPTVVN
+377 DAPTVVN

-391 VPWIVRHSGTAYAR
+391 VPWIVAHGGASYAR
-405 RGVGEETGTKLVCLS
+405 RGVPDETGTKLVCLS

-435 PVDEIVTRFGGGL
+435 PMGEIVTRFGGGL

-479 ALAEHGAAL
+479 ALTAHGAAL
-488 GHAGM
+488 GHAGL
-493 VAFDAATDPYELLRH
+493 VAFDASTDPYELLRH
-508 IWEFAADESCGACS
+508 VWEFAADESCGACS
-522 PCRIGT
+522 PCRLGT
-528 RRGRELAQGRAGP
+528 RGGLGLAQGRGGP
-541 GESYEGLARLMSE
+541 GESYERLTRLMGE

-566 AVRSLARAYGPALE
+566 AVRSLARAYGSALE

>member
-1 MNPVTGRGAGVGAAG
+1 MA
-16 HPGRM
+16 
-21 TGRTPGEPGR
+21 GRTPGERGR
-31 RPDALRELTARHGG
+31 RQDALRELTARHGG

-51 TALERARAGTAEEP
+51 AALEHARSGTSREP
-65 GAWAPQVAAAAGL
+65 EAWAPRVAAAAGL
-78 PAAAGLGPATFFA
+78 PAAAGLGPATYFA
-91 DLAARRGE
+91 DLAAPRGE
-99 RHVRVCTATAC
+99 RHVRLCTAAAC
-110 FASRGGQ
+110 FAARGGR

-127 VVAGTGDETGS
+127 VGVGTVDEAGS
-138 TSLQTVH
+138 TSLQAVH

-150 YAGPAALDGTLPR
+150 YAGPAALDGTSPR
-163 TGPDLAEQLG
+163 AGPDVADQLG

-179 APAIPAADTTGAPI
+179 APGIPATDTTGAPV
-193 LLAGIVG
+193 LLAGIAG
-200 GQSAWDEWH
+200 GQSAWDVWRS
-209 EAVAGLRPEEVR
+209 VVTGLNPEDVQ
-221 EEITVSGLRGRGGAG
+221 EEIVASGLRGRGGAG
-236 FPVAEKWAAVA
+236 FPVADKWAAAA
-247 GMPEVVVVA
+247 GKADTIVVA

-270 LMEEDPERVLTG
+270 LMEEDPERVLAG

-295 IVLVRSEYPR
+295 TVLVRSEYPK
-305 AMARLRRAVERAT
+305 ALVRLRRAVERAT
-318 ESGDLARS
+318 GAGDLAPS
-326 VETAGPRPFVE
+326 VEESGPRPFVE

-377 DTPTVVN
+377 DMPTVVN

-391 VPWIVRHSGTAYAR
+391 VPWILAHGGASYAR
-405 RGVGEETGTKLVCLS
+405 RGVPHETGTKLVCLS

-435 PVDEIVTRFGGGL
+435 PVDEIVTRFGGGP
-448 KDGRE
+448 KGDGE

-467 AGTALDVPLTTA
+467 SATALDVPLTTA
-479 ALAEHGAAL
+479 ALSERGVAL

-493 VAFDAATDPYELLRH
+493 VAFGADIDPYELLGH

-522 PCRIGT
+522 PCRVGT
-528 RRGRELAQGRAGP
+528 RRGLELAQRQDGP
-541 GESYEGLARLMSE
+541 GESYGRLARLMGE

-566 AVRSLARAYGPALE
+566 AVRSLARAYGPPLE
-580 GWDR
+580 AWER

>member
-1 MNPVTGRGAGVGAAG
+1 MS
-16 HPGRM
+16 M
-21 TGRTPGEPGR
+21 SGEPG
-31 RPDALRELTARHGG
+31 PHSDAFRELYARHGA
-45 RGGLLP
+45 RGGTLP
-51 TALERARAGTAEEP
+51 AALERARAVTSEGPE
-65 GAWAPQVAAAAGL
+65 AWAPQVAAAAGL

-91 DLAARRGE
+91 DLAAPSGE

-110 FASRGGQ
+110 FAARGGR
-117 HLAEVERALG
+117 HLAEVKRALG
-127 VVAGTGDETGS
+127 VTAGTVDEAGA

-163 TGPDLAEQLG
+163 TGPDLADQLR
-173 GRTEPR
+173 GRVAPR
-179 APAIPAADTTGAPI
+179 TPGIPAADITGVPV
-193 LLAGIVG
+193 LLDGIVG
-200 GQSAWDEWH
+200 GQRAWDVWRRT
-209 EAVAGLRPEEVR
+209 VAGLRPRDVQQEAAA
-221 EEITVSGLRGRGGAG
+221 SGLRGRGGAG
-236 FPVAEKWAAVA
+236 FPVADKWAAAA
-247 GMPEVVVVA
+247 GKRGAVVVA

-282 LALACFACGARRG
+282 LALACYACGAGRG
-295 IVLVRSEYPR
+295 IVLVRSEYPK
-305 AMARLRRAVERAT
+305 AMARLRRAVKRAT
-318 ESGDLARS
+318 EAGDLAPS
-326 VETAGPRPFVE
+326 VGAAGPRPFVE
-337 IVEGAGSYVAGEET
+337 IVEGAGSYVSGEET

-391 VPWIVRHSGTAYAR
+391 LPWIVAHGGASYAR
-405 RGVGEETGTKLVCLS
+405 RGVPGETGTKLVCLS

-435 PVDEIVTRFGGGL
+435 PVDEIVTRLGGGL

-467 AGTALDVPLTTA
+467 AGHALDVPLTTA
-479 ALAEHGAAL
+479 ALTEHGAAL

-493 VAFDAATDPYELLRH
+493 VAFDADTDPYELLRH
-508 IWEFAADESCGACS
+508 VWEFAADESCGACS
-522 PCRIGT
+522 PCRVGT
-528 RRGRELAQGRAGP
+528 RRGRELARDQGGP
-541 GESYEGLARLMSE
+541 GESYEQLARLMGE
-554 ASLCAFGRRVPA
+554 AGLCAFGRRVPA
-566 AVRSLARAYGPALE
+566 AVRSLARALGPALE

>member
-1 MNPVTGRGAGVGAAG
+1 MPA
-16 HPGRM
+16 
-21 TGRTPGEPGR
+21 
-31 RPDALRELTARHGG
+31 
-45 RGGLLP
+45 
-51 TALERARAGTAEEP
+51 ALERARSGTAEGP
-65 GAWAPQVAAAAGL
+65 GAWAPEVAAAAGL

-91 DLAARRGE
+91 DLAAPCGE

-110 FASRGGQ
+110 FAARGGE

-127 VVAGTGDETGS
+127 VVAGTVDEAGS

-163 TGPDLAEQLG
+163 TGPDLADQLR

-179 APAIPAADTTGAPI
+179 TPGIPAADTTGAPV

-200 GQSAWDEWH
+200 GQDAWDVWRA
-209 EAVAGLRPEEVR
+209 AVTGLRPDDVR
-221 EEITVSGLRGRGGAG
+221 QETAASGLRGRGGAG
-236 FPVAEKWAAVA
+236 FPVADKWAAVA
-247 GMPEVVVVA
+247 GKPGAVVVA

-295 IVLVRSEYPR
+295 TVLVRSEYPR
-305 AMARLRRAVERAT
+305 AVARLRRAVERAT
-318 ESGDLARS
+318 EVGDLAPS
-326 VETAGPRPFVE
+326 VEAAGPRPFVE

-377 DTPTVVN
+377 DAPTVVN

-391 VPWIVRHSGTAYAR
+391 VPLIVAQGGASYAR
-405 RGVGEETGTKLVCLS
+405 RGVPDETGTKLVCLS

-435 PVDEIVTRFGGGL
+435 PVGEIVSRFGSGL

-467 AGTALDVPLTTA
+467 AGRALDVPLTTA

-493 VAFDAATDPYELLRH
+493 VAFDADTDPYELLQH
-508 IWEFAADESCGACS
+508 VWEFAADESCGACS
-522 PCRIGT
+522 PCRLGT
-528 RRGRELAQGRAGP
+528 RRGLELAQGQGGP
-541 GESYEGLARLMSE
+541 GETYERLARLMGE
-554 ASLCAFGRRVPA
+554 ASLCGFGRRVPA